1 MKMARTI
8 IKLNDWYLV
17 WSSIMDAPIACCKE
31 DQLSNAIT
39 EFFTST
45 SSVIERMM
53 NNLRMTGSSSLIG
66 SSASAIIACN
76 RAGPHEKPLTK
87 DEIYRAYC
95 LKEKIDGWS
104 PYDDVDH
111 NPT

>member
-1 MKMARTI
+1 MSRTI

-17 WSSIMDAPIACCKE
+17 WSNIIDAPIACCKE
-31 DQLSNAIT
+31 DELNQAIAQ
-39 EFFTST
+39 FFASAPG
-45 SSVIERMM
+45 VIERMM
-53 NNLRMTGSSSLIG
+53 SNLRLTGSSSLIG

-76 RAGPHEKPLTK
+76 RAGPHEKVLTK

-104 PYDDVDH
+104 PYDDIRH